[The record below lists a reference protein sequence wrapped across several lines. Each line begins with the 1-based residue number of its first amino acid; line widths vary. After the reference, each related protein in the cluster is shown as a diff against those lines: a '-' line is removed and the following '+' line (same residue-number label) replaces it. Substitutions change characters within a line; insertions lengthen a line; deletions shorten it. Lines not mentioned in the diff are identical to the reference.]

1 MLSLSPVKML
11 VIVAAVVI
19 LLGPDKLPEVA
30 HKLGSTWQS
39 LRRFQQRIEAEVRD
53 ALPDLPSTDDLARM
67 ARNPVTVLNQLADRA
82 GNPARPDPGPDPG
95 PDVRPATDPPPE
107 GVDDHPD
114 PVASSGAPSP
124 AVAPIVTARASSLA
138 PIESPNTDP
147 SLN

>member
-11 VIVAAVVI
+11 IIVAAVVI

-30 HKLGSTWQS
+30 HKLGATWQS

-82 GNPARPDPGPDPG
+82 ETPPAPDADFRPD
-95 PDVRPATDPPPE
+95 VATDAAPPPT
-107 GVDDHPD
+107 
-114 PVASSGAPSP
+114 ASTSGA
-124 AVAPIVTARASSLA
+124 APIVTPPATTP
-138 PIESPNTDP
+138 PIGPHGADP

>member
-82 GNPARPDPGPDPG
+82 ENPARPDPGPD
-95 PDVRPATDPPPE
+95 VRPVTDPPPE
-107 GVDDHPD
+107 GIDDHPD
-114 PVASSGAPSP
+114 PVTSSGAPSP
-124 AVAPIVTARASSLA
+124 GAAPIVTARASSLG
-138 PIESPNTDP
+138 PIESLNTDP